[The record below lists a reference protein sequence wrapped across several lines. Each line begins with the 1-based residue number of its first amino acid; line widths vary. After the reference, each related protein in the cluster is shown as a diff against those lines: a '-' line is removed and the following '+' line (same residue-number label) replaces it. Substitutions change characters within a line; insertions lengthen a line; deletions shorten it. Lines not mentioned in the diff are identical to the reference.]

1 MAARP
6 PRARRGLTLAHRR
19 PLLDLLAGYAVRHPE
34 EGACV
39 ARVRALVESR
49 PDCFERGCRPGH
61 VTGSAWV
68 LSADRR
74 RFLLTHHRKLG
85 RWLQLGGHADGETD
99 AAAVALREAAEE
111 SRLAPLAFLGPMAS
125 GAPLPIDLDVHEIPE
140 RPGEPAHEHHD
151 VRFALVARGGEARAG
166 AESHELRWFEM
177 ADLDAVLA
185 ELGADASLVRLG
197 RKARDLLASAAGPTA
212 SRA

>member
-1 MAARP
+1 V
-6 PRARRGLTLAHRR
+6 HRR
-19 PLLDLLAGYAVRHPE
+19 PLLELLARYGVRHPD

-39 ARVRALVESR
+39 ARVRSLVESR
-49 PDCFERGCRPGH
+49 PDCFERSCLPGH

-85 RWLQLGGHADGETD
+85 RWLQLGGHADGD
-99 AAAVALREAAEE
+99 ANVAAVALREASEE
-111 SRLAPLAFLGPMAS
+111 SGLAPLGFLGTGEP
-125 GAPLPIDLDVHEIPE
+125 GAPVPVDLDVHEIPA

-151 VRFALVARGGEARAG
+151 VRFVLVARGGTARRS
-166 AESHELRWFEM
+166 AESHAIRWFEM
-177 ADLDAVLA
+177 EALDRVLT
-185 ELGADASLVRLG
+185 ELGADPSLVRLG
-197 RKARDLLASAAGPTA
+197 RKARDLLAGAAAPA